1 MRIKADQ
8 SCLVIVD
15 VQERLAPVMADPR
28 KVIDG
33 TSRLLA
39 AAARLEVPALISEQY
54 PKGLGPTMVD
64 LRKIMPEEDA
74 YVQKTSFSCAGDPAF
89 MAKFEGLG
97 RRQAVIAGIEM
108 HVCVM
113 QTALDLKEKGY
124 DVFVVVDASG
134 SRFPLD
140 EETAKLRFTAAGIH
154 LVTIEMV
161 IFEWLQR
168 SGTPEFKDITRSLI
182 R

>member
-33 TSRLLA
+33 AARLAA
-39 AAARLEVPALISEQY
+39 AAARLGVPALVSEQY
-54 PKGLGPTMVD
+54 PKGLGPTMIDVREILPD
-64 LRKIMPEEDA
+64 EDA
-74 YVQKTSFSCAGDPAF
+74 YVRKTAFSCVGEPAF
-89 MAKFEGLG
+89 MAKFEGVG

-124 DVFVVVDASG
+124 DVFVVVDACG
-134 SRFPLD
+134 SRFSTD
-140 EETAKLRFTAAGIH
+140 EETAKLRFAAAGIH
-154 LVTIEMV
+154 LVTIEMA
-161 IFEWLQR
+161 IFEWLER
-168 SGTPEFKDITRSLI
+168 SGTPEFKDITKTLI